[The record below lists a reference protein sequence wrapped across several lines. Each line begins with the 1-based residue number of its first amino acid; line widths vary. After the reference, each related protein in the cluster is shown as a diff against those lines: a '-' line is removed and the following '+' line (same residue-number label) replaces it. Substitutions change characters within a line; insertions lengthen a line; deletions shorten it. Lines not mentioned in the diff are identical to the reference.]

1 MPAPPKLD
9 PHRTAV
15 VAIDMHRGHLDPAV
29 ATMPVPAD
37 RAAAVVKRAAALF
50 DQLRAIGVPIVHVVT
65 SYRDV
70 AEIASNPFWK
80 AVSGDPSKT
89 RKDGLRHNLQ
99 GGPGPEIMPG
109 LCKPQDTVVHGKK
122 RYSSFHNTELEF
134 VLRSRLAVD
143 TVILAGINTN
153 SCILCAAFDSTNRDF
168 RVIVA
173 RDAVDT
179 MDGPDMH
186 DFALRLISVTS
197 GWPLS
202 NAEILAA
209 FGRPLAAAVAE

>member
-1 MPAPPKLD
+1 MPVPPKLD
-9 PHRTAV
+9 PARTAV
-15 VAIDMHRGHLDPAV
+15 VAIDMHRGHLDPTV

-37 RAAAVVKRAAALF
+37 RAAAVVQRAAALLN
-50 DQLRAIGVPIVHVVT
+50 QLRALSVPIVHVVT

-80 AVSGDPSKT
+80 AIAEDPTKT
-89 RKDGLRHNLQ
+89 RKDGLRHNLI

-109 LCKPQDTVVHGKK
+109 LCKPKDIVVHGKK
-122 RYSSFHNTELEF
+122 RYSSYHNTELEF
-134 VLRSRLAVD
+134 VLRSRLDVD

-168 RVIVA
+168 RVVVA
-173 RDAVDT
+173 HDAVDT

-186 DFALRLISVTS
+186 DFALRLMSVTC
-197 GWPLS
+197 GWPMT

-209 FGRPLAAAVAE
+209 FGRPVAAAVAE